1 MDPLKKEKN
10 PIAFKAQVSDD
21 KTLSIDM
28 FDVIGQTMFGDGITA
43 ESVKNAMD
51 EAGEYSSVV
60 LNVSSPGGDMFQGV
74 SIRNL
79 LSQCGKPVSINV
91 VGMCASAAS
100 LVATAGK
107 VTMAPGTCYMLHE
120 AQGMSMG
127 DADTMRK
134 MADTLDTV
142 TSSASALYTE
152 KTGKSKKDILA
163 LMKAETWMTP
173 EQAVKDG
180 FADCIGGKKMQVT
193 NSFDLS
199 LFRNIPEEFK
209 NQEKTKEVDG
219 EHLTAGDFCYV
230 GNPDDTSTWSLPWKF
245 STAEKTKSHLRDALA
260 RFDQDEVIP
269 PAHRDEVYA
278 KLLRLCKE
286 HGIEV
291 SRRGNAKN
299 ESSLDIYAHQL
310 EINKRK

>member
-1 MDPLKKEKN
+1 MDPLKKEKR
-10 PIAFKAQVSDD
+10 PIAFKALAADG
-21 KTLSIDM
+21 TLSIDM

-51 EAGEYSSVV
+51 TAGEYSSITM
-60 LNVSSPGGDMFQGV
+60 NVSSPGGDMFQGIA
-74 SIRNL
+74 IRNL
-79 LSQCGKPVSINV
+79 LSQCGKPVNINV

-107 VTMAPGTCYMLHE
+107 VTMAPGTCYMLHP

-127 DADTMRK
+127 DASTMRK

-142 TSSASALYTE
+142 TISASALYTE
-152 KTGKSKKDILA
+152 KTGKSKKEILA
-163 LMKAETWMTP
+163 LMDAETWLTP
-173 EQAVKDG
+173 EQAVKEG
-180 FADCIGGKKMQVT
+180 FADQIGGKKLQVT

-209 NQEKTKEVDG
+209 NEAKTKEVDG
-219 EHLTAGDFCYV
+219 EHLTAGDFAYV

-245 STAEKTKSHLRDALA
+245 STDEKTKSHLRDALA

-269 PAHRDEVYA
+269 PAHKDEVYA

-286 HGIEV
+286 HGIDV

-299 ESSLDIYAHQL
+299 ESSLDLYAKQL
-310 EINKRK
+310 EINRRK

>member
-1 MDPLKKEKN
+1 MDPLKQEKK
-10 PIAFKAQVSDD
+10 PIAFKAQVDDD

-28 FDVIGQTMFGDGITA
+28 FDAIGQTMFGDGITA

-51 EAGEYSSVV
+51 QAGDFSSITM
-60 LNVSSPGGDMFQGV
+60 NVSSPGGDLFQGV

-79 LSQCGKPVSINV
+79 LKQCGRPVNINV

-163 LMKAETWMTP
+163 LMKAETRTVSQTVSEERRCRSRTPSTFRYSATFRKSLRIRKRQKRWMANTSLLGISATWGILTTP
-173 EQAVKDG
+173 ALG
-180 FADCIGGKKMQVT
+180 PFLGSSARLKKQRATSGMPWL
-193 NSFDLS
+193 DLT
-199 LFRNIPEEFK
+199 RMK
-209 NQEKTKEVDG
+209 
-219 EHLTAGDFCYV
+219 
-230 GNPDDTSTWSLPWKF
+230 
-245 STAEKTKSHLRDALA
+245 
-260 RFDQDEVIP
+260 
-269 PAHRDEVYA
+269 
-278 KLLRLCKE
+278 
-286 HGIEV
+286 
-291 SRRGNAKN
+291 
-299 ESSLDIYAHQL
+299 
-310 EINKRK
+310 